1 MNQAEHSNHNREIR
15 PTANEKVC
23 IVFDILED
31 AENETVLFHMLNS
44 ANGIRVYSYP
54 ELDSRLGV
62 ISEIEYWPN
71 LYEAAE
77 RIAKLRHDANEYDN
91 KKYTPRPMMVP
102 YASCKSALEFERFD
116 E

>member
-1 MNQAEHSNHNREIR
+1 MNQAEYLNHNLEIR
-15 PTANEKVC
+15 PKADEKVC
-23 IVFDILED
+23 IVFDISED
-31 AENETVLFHMLNS
+31 PENETVLFHMLNS

-54 ELDSRLGV
+54 KLDPRLGV

-77 RIAKLRHDANEYDN
+77 RIAQLRDDANEYDN
-91 KKYTPRPMMVP
+91 TKYAPRPMMVP

-116 E
+116 I